1 MYRQIIGYI
10 PSNVV
15 PAILSFLM
23 IYAYTRLLS
32 PAAFGSYSY
41 VFSAVL
47 VLQTSL
53 FYALPIAVMRFF
65 PGAAL
70 AGRRDGLL
78 KEAYV
83 VFYAM
88 SGVVA
93 TLCIGIGLLIDLP
106 EPYRVSAWLALPM
119 LLFRSLVQLNQSV
132 NRSANLMGRF
142 NTIECLHAVLG
153 FGLGLAALYWV
164 GRSAEA
170 IILGLLLAALAC
182 SLLDARLLAAP
193 FRRTGGTLDK
203 AELLRLVEYAWPL
216 VAVAATGMILQNSD
230 RFLLGSLAGAEV
242 LGIFAVAYS
251 LVERPTTLICSSI
264 STATFP
270 LVVQVLEQQG
280 REAARLQAG
289 RNGIALLAV
298 TLPACA
304 GLALTADYV
313 SASLVG
319 PAFRDGVAALL
330 PIMSFTAL
338 ARGLRA
344 HFIDHAFHLS
354 GRPLMMLW
362 TYMPAT
368 IAEHRDQPLCCAALW
383 HVRCGLD
390 RIAMS
395 GRDRGRRLVP
405 GNIPVSGVVA
415 DRPGRPLCCGNRA
428 DGLGADAHPVSAGLD
443 WPVRGDVD
451 GGNTLRPR
459 SGRPGRWACADAGR
473 DPVATTDQIQSAG
486 TDGLIPESFRHA
498 AATRTL
504 RAISASLAAGSSD
517 KGRWYAPVADDVR
530 SRSAFRPQASGF
542 VNPASPCYA

>member
-1 MYRQIIGYI
+1 
-10 PSNVV
+10 
-15 PAILSFLM
+15 
-23 IYAYTRLLS
+23 
-32 PAAFGSYSY
+32 
-41 VFSAVL
+41 
-47 VLQTSL
+47 
-53 FYALPIAVMRFF
+53 
-65 PGAAL
+65 
-70 AGRRDGLL
+70 
-78 KEAYV
+78 
-83 VFYAM
+83 
-88 SGVVA
+88 
-93 TLCIGIGLLIDLP
+93 
-106 EPYRVSAWLALPM
+106 
-119 LLFRSLVQLNQSV
+119 VQLNQSV
-132 NRSANLMGRF
+132 NRSSNLMGRF

-170 IILGLLLAALAC
+170 IILGLLLAAVAC
-182 SLLDARLLAAP
+182 SLLDARLLTAP

-216 VAVAATGMILQNSD
+216 VAVAATGMILQNGD

-368 IAEHRDQPLCCAALW
+368 ILNIGINLYVVPRYGMFGAAWTALLCQAATVVGAWFLGTSLFPVWLPIGQVVRCVAAIVPMALALMLIRFPLDWIGLFGATLMGGTLYVLAAVALDVG
-383 HVRCGLD
+383 HVRTLGVTLLRR
-390 RIAMS
+390 RI
-395 GRDRGRRLVP
+395 RPKVP
-405 GNIPVSGVVA
+405 A
-415 DRPGRPLCCGNRA
+415 L
-428 DGLGADAHPVSAGLD
+428 
-443 WPVRGDVD
+443 
-451 GGNTLRPR
+451 
-459 SGRPGRWACADAGR
+459 
-473 DPVATTDQIQSAG
+473 TD
-486 TDGLIPESFRHA
+486 
-498 AATRTL
+498 
-504 RAISASLAAGSSD
+504 
-517 KGRWYAPVADDVR
+517 
-530 SRSAFRPQASGF
+530 
-542 VNPASPCYA
+542 